1 VKRYADETGHAVV
14 RGRADLVVSRLARVE
29 VPAALWRK
37 RRLGELSAEDTALL
51 CDEFEWEWAVGA
63 QGSGTF
69 HIVDLTDDVL
79 ETAVRS
85 LPRHALRAYDAVQL
99 ASAMLARAADA
110 ALIEFACFDVELREA
125 ARGERFALLPR
136 SL

>member
-1 VKRYADETGHAVV
+1 M
-14 RGRADLVVSRLARVE
+14 
-29 VPAALWRK
+29 WRK
-37 RRLGELSAEDTALL
+37 HRLGELPAEETALL
-51 CDEFEWEWAVGA
+51 CGAFEWEWAIGA
-63 QGSGTF
+63 HGSGTF

-85 LPRHALRAYDAVQL
+85 LSRHALRAYDAVQL

-110 ALIEFACFDVELREA
+110 ALIEFTCFDVELRKA
-125 ARGERFALLPR
+125 ARAEGFALLPP

>member
-1 VKRYADETGHAVV
+1 M
-14 RGRADLVVSRLARVE
+14 E

-37 RRLGELSAEDTALL
+37 HRIGELSAEDTGLL
-51 CDEFEWEWAVGA
+51 SDTFEWEWAVGA
-63 QGSGTF
+63 HGSGTF

-85 LPRHALRAYDAVQL
+85 LSRHTLRGSDAVQL
-99 ASAMLARAADA
+99 ASAMLARAADP
-110 ALIEFACFDVELREA
+110 ALTEFACFDVELRVA
-125 ARGERFALLPR
+125 ARGEGFALLPT